1 MLELYKSKQEKLEV
15 LDGAMQRM
23 DGNAILAC
31 TLHLRN
37 TLRRELFTKELMGR
51 RTAVDHYCA
60 YLQQSGDIEELHET
74 LTGSI
79 GFFLQ
84 FNLNN
89 INKYMS

>member
-1 MLELYKSKQEKLEV
+1 MLELYKSKQEKLDI
-15 LDGAMQRM
+15 LDGAIQRM

-51 RTAVDHYCA
+51 RMAVDHYCA

-74 LTGSI
+74 LTGLV
-79 GFFLQ
+79 FFFCSLT
-84 FNLNN
+84 FTEVLD
-89 INKYMS
+89 